1 VARRVVAN
9 SSVLIFL
16 SKIGLLGI
24 LRKLFEEVFIPDA
37 VYREV
42 VIEGGERPGATEV
55 KNASW
60 IRTISIKDH
69 AFANHL
75 KQEIDDGEAE
85 AIVLALEIKADAVL
99 LDDADARRIA
109 RTLGLNVKG
118 TIGVLLL
125 AWRRGLLDDIK
136 EKIEELMEKGYRL
149 HDKIYRKLLE
159 EIEKDDK

>member
-1 VARRVVAN
+1 MARRVVAN

-24 LRKLFEEVFIPDA
+24 LRKLFEEVYIPDA

-42 VIEGGERPGATEV
+42 VIEGGERPGAKEV
-55 KNASW
+55 KNADW
-60 IRTISIKDH
+60 IRTISIKNRS
-69 AFANHL
+69 FASHL

-85 AIVLALEIKADAVL
+85 AIVLALGIKADAIL

-109 RTLGLNVKG
+109 RTLELNVKG

-125 AWRRGLLDDIK
+125 AWRRRLLNNIK
-136 EKIEELMEKGYRL
+136 EKIEELMARGYRL
-149 HDKIYRKLLE
+149 NDKIYRKILE
-159 EIEKDDK
+159 EIEKKRQ